1 MCGIAGAYLRD
12 PKLDVDLD
20 SMLNTMLEEIEHRGG
35 DATGFLAL
43 DSNGVAEWHRAACD
57 VPDFVKYRRPVPKGT
72 RTILAHT
79 RYATQGLP
87 AFVENN
93 HPIRR
98 GSFYVIHNGH
108 VGNDQ
113 ELFKLSGRRPFG
125 QVDSEAIPAR
135 LASLGKLTDAN
146 IVMEEIVGS
155 AAIAAVDEKNPGEL
169 LLAKASSSPLH
180 VLVTNRIV
188 VWGSTA
194 ATVAKAYKKHVGRLP
209 KKRQIESLPE
219 GVMIHFDAEG
229 KQTRTKF
236 EVYVPTYKTYTYQ
249 APAWS
254 ETMIPAGGGSEQ
266 DSCSVPATRYLP
278 TVNGWPEWDKTGA
291 EEAAEQPTGVECD
304 QCQAI
309 IPLSRAE
316 WDTDQDGTTWMFC
329 PKCWAEL
336 QEEYSEEFDTVN
348 KAVLLDGYDGP

>member
-12 PKLDVDLD
+12 PKLNVDLD
-20 SMLNTMLEEIEHRGG
+20 AMLNTMLDEIEHRGG

-57 VPDFVKYRRPVPKGT
+57 VADFVKYRRPVPKGT

-87 AFVENN
+87 AFIENN

-108 VGNDQ
+108 VSNDQ
-113 ELFKLSGRRPFG
+113 RLFKLADRTPYG

-135 LASLGKLTDAN
+135 LASLGKLTDADV
-146 IVMEEIVGS
+146 VMEEIEGS

-169 LLAKASSSPLH
+169 VLAKGASSPLF

-188 VWGSTA
+188 VWGSTQ
-194 ATVAKAYKKHVGRLP
+194 TCVRQAYKKHVGRLP
-209 KKRQIESLPE
+209 RKRQIESLSPGE
-219 GVMIHFDAEG
+219 MLHFDHKG

-236 EVYVPTYKTYTYQ
+236 EVYAPVYKKFSYQ

-266 DSCSVPATRYLP
+266 DACSVPATRHLP
-278 TVNGWPEWDKTGA
+278 TVAGWPQWDPVDD
-291 EEAAEQPTGVECD
+291 EEPAAEQQGDLVHCD
-304 QCQAI
+304 QCDRKT
-309 IPLSRAE
+309 PFSRME
-316 WDTDQDGTTWMFC
+316 WETDSDGQTWLFC
-329 PKCWAEL
+329 PACWAGI
-336 QEEYSEEFDTVN
+336 QSDASEDFADVN
-348 KAVLLDGYDGP
+348 AAILSEDDD